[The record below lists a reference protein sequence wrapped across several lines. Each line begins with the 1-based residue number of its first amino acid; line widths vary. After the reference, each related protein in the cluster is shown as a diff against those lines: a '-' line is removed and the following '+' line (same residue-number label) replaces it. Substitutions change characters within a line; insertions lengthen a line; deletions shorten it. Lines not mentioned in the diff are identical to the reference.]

1 MFKNLAETKQFAT
14 DKMKKNMLFGTDRF
28 VCDVYCFE
36 PGQTQAPHTHDGQD
50 KVYYVVEGRGL
61 FQVGN
66 EENRSRIPPRLL
78 FHGSLPA
85 GASSSFTRPWTA
97 SSRRPSTP
105 RSSQNCMTLITASST
120 AGLSKLRSGW

>member
-1 MFKNLAETKQFAT
+1 MFKNLAQAKQFAA

-36 PGQTQAPHTHDGQD
+36 PGQSQAPHTHDGQD

-66 EENRSRIPPRLL
+66 EQKELAAGEMALAASGQNHGVSNRSQQQLVVLVFITPN
-78 FHGSLPA
+78 
-85 GASSSFTRPWTA
+85 
-97 SSRRPSTP
+97 PSH
-105 RSSQNCMTLITASST
+105 
-120 AGLSKLRSGW
+120 